1 MELNF
6 LDFIEIGTSDF
17 DTEIQTNIGTGISI
31 EPVKYYI
38 DRLPDKS
45 NVTKLNI
52 GISNYNGKSFVYYL
66 SPENIEKYDFPH
78 WVRGCNTINSYHKT
92 VENLCKEK
100 KIKIEDVSNCYEI
113 DVKTL
118 FSLFMEK
125 QINGVY
131 YVKIDTEGHDTVILK
146 KFYED
151 IPSNIYLPHKI
162 LFESNTLS
170 NQTEVNE
177 IITLYES
184 KGYDIIYK
192 EHDTLLKLNLNKIKN
207 KTKFTKGIRNYY
219 IMDYPPNYDE
229 QNHPHLNTLE
239 SAKEYCIKHNYSGVT
254 LEGGVYSVRG
264 GKYIN
269 YFNDFTGSL
278 ISWVY
283 L

>member
-17 DTEIQTNIGTGISI
+17 ETELQTNNGNGISI
-31 EPVKYYI
+31 EPIKYYI
-38 DRLPDKS
+38 DNLPDKS
-45 NVTKLNI
+45 NVTKINI
-52 GISNYNGKSFVYYL
+52 GISNYNGKSVVYYVP
-66 SPENIEKYDFPH
+66 PENIEKYDFP
-78 WVRGCNTINSYHKT
+78 WWIRGCNTINSYHKT
-92 VENLCKEK
+92 VESICKGQ
-100 KIKIEDVSNCYEI
+100 KINIEDVTTSYEI

-118 FSLFMEK
+118 FSVFMEK

-131 YVKIDTEGHDTVILK
+131 YLKIDTEGHDTVILK

-151 IPSNIYLPHKI
+151 ITSNIYLPHKI
-162 LFESNTLS
+162 LFESNCLS
-170 NQTEVNE
+170 NETEINE

-184 KGYDIIYK
+184 KGYDLIYK
-192 EHDTLLKLNLNKIKN
+192 DNDTLLKLNLNKILN
-207 KTKFTKGIRNYY
+207 KTKFTKGIRSYY

-239 SAKEYCIKHNYSGVT
+239 SAKKYCIQHNCSGVT
-254 LEGGVYSVRG
+254 LEAGVYSVRS
-264 GKYIN
+264 GKYMN
-269 YFNDFTGSL
+269 YYNDSSL